1 MRAVMNRFVFAV
13 SVCLAALLPVSAWAQ
28 ATVMVLGV
36 HGDEPNA
43 LERGR
48 LHREM
53 AEAVG
58 YSGTYVLADQSDM
71 PLDEV
76 ALVMGCAAPTP
87 TCLESFA
94 EFTGVNYLL
103 YGVVVRTEV
112 SETTLQA
119 ILFDGSTRSESFRTE
134 IPLQM
139 ARGPQYVPTRLAGA
153 LAGVP
158 VVEITSPQAAYIVVD
173 GLQRGTA
180 PVLLMDLQ
188 PGTHEV
194 MARYG
199 DGTVDR
205 GQILVPYSGFVSVEV
220 NQAVATLR
228 RDSSAS
234 RAPVARRVAGWSLVA
249 LAVGTATAGG
259 LLASDANRIE
269 TQLATAATQ
278 REAYDLADRG
288 RSLNRGANV
297 AFVASGVL
305 AAAGIPLVVIRPR
318 DSRVTLRMTSGGMA
332 VSF

>member
-1 MRAVMNRFVFAV
+1 MRAVLCFF
-13 SVCLAALLPVSAWAQ
+13 SLLLAFFMGAAMPAAANAQ
-28 ATVMVLGV
+28 GTVMVLGV

-53 AEAVG
+53 TEAVG
-58 YSGTYVLADQSDM
+58 YSGVYVLADQSDM

-87 TCLESFA
+87 ACLQSFA
-94 EFTGVNYLL
+94 EFTGVDFLL
-103 YGVVVRTEV
+103 YGVVVRADATQ
-112 SETTLQA
+112 STLQA
-119 ILFDGSTRSESFRTE
+119 ILFHAATRSERFRTE

-158 VVEITSPQAAYIVVD
+158 VVEIASPQAAYIVVD
-173 GLQRGTA
+173 GLQRGAA

-194 MARYG
+194 IARYG
-199 DGTVDR
+199 DGTLDR
-205 GQILVPYSGFVSVEV
+205 GQISVPETGFVSVEV

-228 RDSSAS
+228 RDHAAR
-234 RAPVARRVAGWSLVA
+234 RAPVARRVVGWSLLA
-249 LAVGTATAGG
+249 LAAGAATAGG
-259 LLASDANRIE
+259 LFANDANRIE

-278 REAYDLADRG
+278 RDAYEQADRG
-288 RSLNRGANV
+288 RSLTRGANV
-297 AFVASGVL
+297 AFIASGVL
-305 AAAGIPLVVIRPR
+305 LATAIPLVVIQPR
-318 DSRVTLRMTSGGMA
+318 DSRVA
-332 VSF
+332 VRVSSSSLAVTF